1 MLRSEDRPEPLSRVS
16 TEPAAIVDPQLR
28 AAPDMEPGAREAAE
42 SAQPRPQAPEP
53 QAREPRPQEAP
64 RKDEGDGKDEEKSQD
79 SDEDDDEPEDDRS
92 TFQKGKD
99 YVRRHPIISLVAA
112 IVVVAAIVG
121 AVLWYLEARHW
132 ESTDDAFI
140 DARSFSISAKVGGYL
155 TDVPVTDNQ
164 HLPAGS
170 LIARIDKRD
179 YQVAIDQAQA
189 QVEAGQASVRSA
201 VAQIAAQQAQVQEAQ
216 AQVSQNQAA
225 FEFSRDE
232 NQRAQDLVTKGAGTV
247 QRAQQTS
254 SELVQAQANIARVQ
268 AALNAAV
275 RQVSVNEAQQ
285 KSAEANLAQAQAQ
298 LEQAKLNMSY
308 TDIVADQPGRVARLT
323 AAKGQLTQAGTALT
337 MFVPDE
343 LWVTANFKETQLND
357 MRPGQK
363 VDMTIDAY
371 PGRKL
376 TGHVDSIQSGSG
388 TVFSLL
394 PAQNATGNYV
404 KVVQRIPVKLVFDD
418 LPDDVAIGPGMS
430 VVPKIRVR

>member
-1 MLRSEDRPEPLSRVS
+1 MLRSEDRPEPVSRVPA
-16 TEPAAIVDPQLR
+16 EPAAIVDPQLR
-28 AAPDMEPGAREAAE
+28 AAPEVEPGAREAAE
-42 SAQPRPQAPEP
+42 PEP
-53 QAREPRPQEAP
+53 QARGPRPQDTP
-64 RKDEGDGKDEEKSQD
+64 RTDTDKSQD
-79 SDEDDDEPEDDRS
+79 KGSGDEPADEPEDDRS
-92 TFQKGKD
+92 TARKGLD
-99 YVRRHPIISLVAA
+99 YVRRHPVGTAVAAIVLVAA
-112 IVVVAAIVG
+112 IVA

-132 ESTDDAFI
+132 ETTDDAFI

-155 TDVPVTDNQ
+155 TEVPVTDNQ
-164 HLPAGS
+164 HLDAGS

-179 YQVAIDQAQA
+179 YQVAVDQAQA
-189 QVEAGQASVRSA
+189 QVEAGQAGVRSA

-285 KSAEANLAQAQAQ
+285 KSAEANLAQARAQ
-298 LEQAKLNMSY
+298 LEQARLNLSY
-308 TDIVADQPGRVARLT
+308 TDIQADQPGRVARLT
-323 AAKGQLTQAGTALT
+323 AAKGQLAQAGTSLA

-357 MRPGQK
+357 MRPGQH
-363 VDMTIDAY
+363 VEMTIDAY
-371 PGRKL
+371 PGRRI
-376 TGHVDSIQSGSG
+376 TGRVDSIQSGSG

-404 KVVQRIPVKLVFDD
+404 KVVQRVPVKLVFDG

-430 VVPKIRVR
+430 VVPRVRVR

>member
-1 MLRSEDRPEPLSRVS
+1 MLRSEDRPEPV
-16 TEPAAIVDPQLR
+16 PAAIVDPQLR
-28 AAPDMEPGAREAAE
+28 AAPEMEPGAREAAE
-42 SAQPRPQAPEP
+42 SAEPR
-53 QAREPRPQEAP
+53 ARGPRPQESS
-64 RKDEGDGKDEEKSQD
+64 RTDENGKP
-79 SDEDDDEPEDDRS
+79 SDEKVPDEEPEDDRS
-92 TFQKGKD
+92 TARKGLD
-99 YVRRHPIISLVAA
+99 YVRRHPVGTAVAALVLVAA
-112 IVVVAAIVG
+112 IVA
-121 AVLWYLEARHW
+121 AVLWYVEARHW
-132 ESTDDAFI
+132 ETTDDAFI

-155 TDVPVTDNQ
+155 TEVPVTDNQ
-164 HLPAGS
+164 HLAAGS
-170 LIARIDKRD
+170 LVARIDKRD
-179 YQVAIDQAQA
+179 YQVAVDQAQA
-189 QVEAGQASVRSA
+189 QVEAGQAGVRSA

-285 KSAEANLAQAQAQ
+285 KSAEANLAQARAQ
-298 LEQAKLNMSY
+298 LEQARLNLSY
-308 TDIVADQPGRVARLT
+308 TDIRADQPGRVARLT
-323 AAKGQLTQAGTALT
+323 AAKGQLAQAGTSLA

-343 LWVTANFKETQLND
+343 LWVTANYKETQLND
-357 MRPGQK
+357 MRPGQH
-363 VDMTIDAY
+363 VEMTIDAY
-371 PGRKL
+371 PGRRI
-376 TGHVDSIQSGSG
+376 TGRVDSIQSGSG

-404 KVVQRIPVKLVFDD
+404 KVVQRVPVKLVFDG

-430 VVPKIRVR
+430 VVPKVRVR